1 MLVYPPR
8 TEEDEESAVS
18 DEVVLNI
25 RGYLVNAK
33 LPPILRVSEYV
44 VTKAIINNILII
56 PQIGTYT
63 TAAFRAI
70 HTAERTQYGNL

>member
-25 RGYLVNAK
+25 QGYLVNAK
-33 LPPILRVSEYV
+33 LPPILRASEYV
-44 VTKAIINNILII
+44 ETKAMVKNILII
-56 PQIGTYT
+56 
-63 TAAFRAI
+63 
-70 HTAERTQYGNL
+70 H